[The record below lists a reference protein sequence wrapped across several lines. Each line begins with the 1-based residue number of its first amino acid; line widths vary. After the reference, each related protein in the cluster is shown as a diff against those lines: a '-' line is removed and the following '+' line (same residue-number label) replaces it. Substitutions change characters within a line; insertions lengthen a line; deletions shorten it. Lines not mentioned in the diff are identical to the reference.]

1 MSEFFHALILK
12 NIIEHS
18 ILELA
23 SGEGHAMIFALRYLD
38 YTVGLLYS
46 PFTNF
51 RIKREYWEN

>member
-38 YTVGLLYS
+38 YRSLVYS

-51 RIKREYWEN
+51 RIKREY

>member
-1 MSEFFHALILK
+1 MSEFFHAVILK

-51 RIKREYWEN
+51 RIKREY

>member
-1 MSEFFHALILK
+1 MSENIYENEIIMKIFLK

-38 YTVGLLYS
+38 YRSLV
-46 PFTNF
+46 
-51 RIKREYWEN
+51 